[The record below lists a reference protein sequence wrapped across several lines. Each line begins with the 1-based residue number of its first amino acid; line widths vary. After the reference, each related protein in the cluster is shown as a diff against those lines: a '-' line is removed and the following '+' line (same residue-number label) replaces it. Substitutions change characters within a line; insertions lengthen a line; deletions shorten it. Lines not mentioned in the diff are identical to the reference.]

1 MIVKNIKYN
10 VIATLLYF
18 FRQMIYYLNISQG
31 YFLVGNL
38 DAFFILAPI
47 YIIKNIKKIKKE
59 TIIFIVVCIVY
70 LFIQI
75 FFIPELDIVRACI
88 NLAKII
94 VCYFVMQYII
104 QYYNKIDF
112 KFICKMFSILCII
125 FLVISLIAPDGIL
138 WRHNDTINK
147 YDLDRLQFLYTE
159 PSELGLHS
167 ILIILLLFYMLI
179 ESKNIKQM
187 TVNILLMIPIFITLF
202 LARPLGAIGIGAIA
216 IGILC
221 IMDLIYNYSKRKLG
235 FYLILLVIAVFIMGY
250 MIVSQNSLYL
260 RVIDTFNKKDL
271 SNNYRMF
278 VPFYVSRQVIID
290 TNAIGIGFGNLEL
303 ENNVEKYKDLGL
315 ERAGIVSSYM
325 NVISESGILGIII
338 VSTIMAAILKKSFE
352 EKSSIKIALSVFII
366 VYQFV
371 GTHFTNPLCWV
382 IYGIILSNLDFKDI
396 LKNDCNK
403 E

>member
-1 MIVKNIKYN
+1 
-10 VIATLLYF
+10 
-18 FRQMIYYLNISQG
+18 
-31 YFLVGNL
+31 
-38 DAFFILAPI
+38 
-47 YIIKNIKKIKKE
+47 
-59 TIIFIVVCIVY
+59 
-70 LFIQI
+70 
-75 FFIPELDIVRACI
+75 
-88 NLAKII
+88 
-94 VCYFVMQYII
+94 MQYII